1 MKRSLFKQALF
12 LGSLFTMGFAM
23 GCAEEKAQEPQEPE
37 DLRPLIEPEFVMNE
51 VVLLNSD
58 EGFDLTGDGIPN
70 NGLAS
75 LFEDPMVGPA
85 LGGDP
90 NEYIAKTVRRAE
102 MLILLDFKNFQ
113 GYEDDKSVDIDILL
127 GHDFDGERS
136 NNFEGS
142 EMSVTCSS
150 LTDDGEAESQFFDAE
165 VKDGQLSGSGGSFRF
180 LVSFSNTEV
189 LLQNAKIIGTM
200 DPQGENIINGMIGG
214 AVSFDDLEE
223 VVENDPEIGPSFA
236 VLMLTFLENQLDAD
250 LDGDGEMDALSASF
264 AFEAVPVTI
273 DRERPCS
280 D

>member
-1 MKRSLFKQALF
+1 MSRSLFKQALF
-12 LGSLFTMGFAM
+12 WGSLFTIGFAM

-58 EGFDLTGDGIPN
+58 EGFDLTGDGVPN

-189 LLQNAKIIGTM
+189 LLQNAEIIGTM

-264 AFEAVPVTI
+264 SFEAVPVTI
-273 DRERPCS
+273 DRERECE
-280 D
+280 

>member
-1 MKRSLFKQALF
+1 MRNSLFNQALL
-12 LGSLFTMGFAM
+12 LGSFLTFGFAG
-23 GCAEEKAQEPQEPE
+23 GCVEEKTLEPQEPE

-51 VVLLNSD
+51 VVLLNSN
-58 EGFDLTGDGIPN
+58 EGFDLTGDGVPN
-70 NGLAS
+70 NGLAR

-113 GYEDDKSVDIDILL
+113 GYENDKSVDIDILL

-150 LTDDGEAESQFFDAE
+150 LIDDGEAESQFLNAKI
-165 VKDGQLSGSGGSFRF
+165 KDSQLSGSGGSFRF
-180 LVSFSNTEV
+180 LVSFSSTEV
-189 LLQNAKIIGTM
+189 LLQNAKIVAEI
-200 DPQGENIINGMIGG
+200 DSQGANIINGMIGG

-273 DRERPCS
+273 DRERPCE
-280 D
+280 

>member
-1 MKRSLFKQALF
+1 MKCSLFKQALF

-51 VVLLNSD
+51 VVLLGSD

-264 AFEAVPVTI
+264 SFEAVPVTI
-273 DRERPCS
+273 DRERECE
-280 D
+280 

>member
-12 LGSLFTMGFAM
+12 LGSIFTMGFAM

-51 VVLLNSD
+51 VVLLSSD

-150 LTDDGEAESQFFDAE
+150 LTADGEAESQFFDAE

-200 DPQGENIINGMIGG
+200 NPQGENIINGMIGG

-273 DRERPCS
+273 DRERECE
-280 D
+280 

>member
-1 MKRSLFKQALF
+1 MNRSLFKQALF
-12 LGSLFTMGFAM
+12 LGSIFTMGFAM

-51 VVLLNSD
+51 VVLLSSD

-150 LTDDGEAESQFFDAE
+150 LTADGEAESQFFDAE

-200 DPQGENIINGMIGG
+200 NPQGENIINGMIGG

-273 DRERPCS
+273 DRERECE
-280 D
+280 

>member
-51 VVLLNSD
+51 VVLLGSD

-264 AFEAVPVTI
+264 SFEAVPVTI
-273 DRERPCS
+273 DRERECE
-280 D
+280 

>member
-1 MKRSLFKQALF
+1 MNRSLFHHTLL
-12 LGSLFTMGFAM
+12 LGSALTFGFGG
-23 GCAEEKAQEPQEPE
+23 GCVEEKSQEPQETK

-51 VVLLNSD
+51 VVLLSSS
-58 EGFDLTGDGIPN
+58 EGFDLTGDGVPN
-70 NGLAS
+70 NGLAH

-113 GYEDDKSVDIDILL
+113 GYESDKRVDIDILL

-142 EMSVTCSS
+142 ELSVTCSS
-150 LTDDGEAESQFFDAE
+150 LTENGDAESQFFDAE
-165 VKDGQLSGSGGSFRF
+165 IKDSLLSGTGGSFRF

-189 LLQNAKIIGTM
+189 LLQNAKIVGTM
-200 DPQGENIINGMIGG
+200 DPQGKNIINGMIGG

-273 DRERPCS
+273 DRERPCE
-280 D
+280 

>member
-1 MKRSLFKQALF
+1 MKVSLFNQTIL
-12 LGSLFTMGFAM
+12 LGAVLGLGFG
-23 GCAEEKAQEPQEPE
+23 GCVEEKAQEPLEPE

-70 NGLAS
+70 NGLAH

-113 GYEDDKSVDIDILL
+113 GYENDKSVDIDILL

-136 NNFEGS
+136 NNFDGS

-150 LTDDGEAESQFFDAE
+150 LTTEGTAESQFFDAE
-165 VKDGQLSGSGGSFRF
+165 IKDGQLQGTGGSFRF

-200 DPQGENIINGMIGG
+200 DAQGENIINGMIGG

-250 LDGDGEMDALSASF
+250 LDGDGDLDALSASF
-264 AFEAVPVTI
+264 AFEAVPVSI

-280 D
+280 E

>member
-1 MKRSLFKQALF
+1 V
-12 LGSLFTMGFAM
+12 
-23 GCAEEKAQEPQEPE
+23 GCAEKEVQKLQEIE

-51 VVLLNSD
+51 VVLLNSE
-58 EGFDLTGDGIPN
+58 EGFDLTGDGVPN
-70 NGLAS
+70 NGLAH

-113 GYEDDKSVDIDILL
+113 GYENDKSIDIDILL

-150 LTDDGEAESQFFDAE
+150 LTTEGFAESQFFDAE
-165 VKDGQLSGSGGSFRF
+165 VKDGYLSGSDGSFRF

-189 LLQNAKIIGTM
+189 LLQNAKIVGTM
-200 DPQGENIINGMIGG
+200 NPQGTNIINGMIGG

-223 VVENDPEIGPSFA
+223 VVENDPEIGPSFG
-236 VLMLTFLENQLDAD
+236 VLMLTFLENQLDTD
-250 LDGDGEMDALSASF
+250 LDGDGELDALSASF

-273 DRERPCS
+273 DRERACE
-280 D
+280 

>member
-1 MKRSLFKQALF
+1 MSRSLFKQALF
-12 LGSLFTMGFAM
+12 LGSIFTMGFAM

-58 EGFDLTGDGIPN
+58 EGFDLTGDGVPN